1 MSGIKEIREQIQRI
15 AGTYKPGD
23 VAFVAEV
30 TAVTNTDCTVKLGE
44 MELTKVRLF
53 AQSSDAGNVL
63 FLPKVGSKVTIADF
77 SRGQLRDLQVI
88 SCDKITSFTFVEGGL
103 TIEFDSEA
111 KKVDIKN
118 ETVSLKGLFQSLA
131 DIIKQITV
139 ATPTGPSG
147 TPLPPTIQAVTQFET
162 SFNSLLK

>member
-30 TAVTNTDCTVKLGE
+30 TAVTDTDCTVKLGGL
-44 MELTKVRLF
+44 ELTGVRLF
-53 AQSSDAGNVL
+53 SQSSEAGNVL
-63 FLPKVGSKVTIADF
+63 FKPKAGSRVTVADF
-77 SRGQLRDLQVI
+77 SSGKLRDLQVI
-88 SCDKITSFTFVEGGL
+88 SCDKITSFTFVESGL
-103 TIEFDSEA
+103 TIEFDSETQ
-111 KKVDIKN
+111 KVDIRN
-118 ETVSLKGLFQSLA
+118 ETVSIKDLLQSLA